1 MLHPHPVMSTQWPP
15 DASMAHRLNEKQKL
29 GPCVCPERQ
38 VWRCSQEAPEGTASS
53 REREALDLKTI
64 THRCFHKCDSYV
76 TRQCGHHLPPGNLL
90 EAAYLSE
97 FSGLTKMWCECPQWS
112 PPACIP
118 FSPSPSISLGSLS
131 RVSSFGLSLTASS
144 SQSRRGGH
152 RKVAPTI
159 SLMSPVV
166 QPLRLAGA
174 HDAHI
179 LALPTWQHQ

>member
-1 MLHPHPVMSTQWPP
+1 MRSRSWGPVSVLRGKSGGAVRRPLREQPPAETGRPWTSRRLHTGVSTNVVPTSQDNVDTTCHLAPTGGCLPV
-15 DASMAHRLNEKQKL
+15 R
-29 GPCVCPERQ
+29 
-38 VWRCSQEAPEGTASS
+38 
-53 REREALDLKTI
+53 
-64 THRCFHKCDSYV
+64 
-76 TRQCGHHLPPGNLL
+76 
-90 EAAYLSE
+90 
-97 FSGLTKMWCECPQWS
+97 GLTKMRCECPQWS

-131 RVSSFGLSLTASS
+131 RVSSFGLSLTTSS

-152 RKVAPTI
+152 RKVGPTI

-174 HDAHI
+174 CDAHI